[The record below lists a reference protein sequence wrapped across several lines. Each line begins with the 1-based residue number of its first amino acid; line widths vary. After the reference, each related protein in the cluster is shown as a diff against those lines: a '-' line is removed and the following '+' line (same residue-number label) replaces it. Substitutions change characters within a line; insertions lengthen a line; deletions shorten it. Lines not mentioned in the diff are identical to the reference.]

1 MKTSSGLSRI
11 NPFTYNLS
19 IAGFIIGVIALITL
33 FTVATKA
40 IDYTWR
46 WYKLPSYFYTNKSH
60 DVNAEIKGAVE
71 SITTKDKKIII
82 VVKGDNNSETYT
94 LPESGEKLV
103 SIGDIIYP
111 GDTLAQY
118 KKPQLGLLAQGVLI
132 TLEVSI
138 YSCLIGILIGLIGG
152 IARISKN
159 PALKWAAI
167 VYVELI
173 RGSPLLVQI
182 FIWYFVFSTIING
195 MLMNAGL
202 HEISALWYGV
212 AALSFFA
219 GAYVTEIVRS
229 GIESINIGQIEASR
243 SLGMTSAQCMYYI
256 VLPQA
261 IRRILPPL
269 AGQFITLIKDSSLL
283 GIISV
288 RELTKATREGITTS
302 LQPYEFFFFCA
313 ILYLVLTFP
322 LSMFVQYIERR
333 MKTP

>member
-11 NPFTYNLS
+11 NPLTYNLS
-19 IAGFIIGVIALITL
+19 MAGFIIGIIALISL
-33 FTVATKA
+33 FVLATNA

-46 WYKLPSYFYTNKSH
+46 WYKLPGYFYSNKSH
-60 DVNAEIKGAVE
+60 DVTAEIKGKVE
-71 SITTKDKKIII
+71 SITTKDKTILI
-82 VVKGDNNSETYT
+82 VVKGNSESEVYT
-94 LPESGEKLV
+94 LPESGGMLV
-103 SIGDIIYP
+103 SIGDNIYQ

-118 KKPQLGLLAQGVLI
+118 RKPQLGLLTQGILI

-138 YSCLIGILIGLIGG
+138 YSCIFGILIGLIGG
-152 IARISKN
+152 IARISTN

-167 VYVELI
+167 FYVELI

-182 FIWYFVFSTIING
+182 FIWYFVFATIING
-195 MLMNAGL
+195 MLMNAGF

-243 SLGMTSAQCMYYI
+243 SLGMTSAQCMYHI

-283 GIISV
+283 GIIAV

-302 LQPYEFFFFCA
+302 LQPYEFWFVCA
-313 ILYLVLTFP
+313 ILYLLLTFP

>member
-1 MKTSSGLSRI
+1 MKTSSGLSRV
-11 NPFTYNLS
+11 NPLTYNLS
-19 IAGFIIGVIALITL
+19 MAGFVIGVMAFIAL
-33 FTVATKA
+33 FVFATNA

-46 WYKLPSYFYTNKSH
+46 WYKLPSYFYTNKTH
-60 DVNAEIKGAVE
+60 EVKAEIKGKVE
-71 SITTKDKKIII
+71 SITTKDKKISII
-82 VVKGDNNSETYT
+82 VKGNSDSEVYILPEPGNMLVSKGDNVYS
-94 LPESGEKLV
+94 
-103 SIGDIIYP
+103 
-111 GDTLAQY
+111 GDTLAKF
-118 KKPQLGLLAQGVLI
+118 KKPQLGLLTQGILI

-138 YSCLIGILIGLIGG
+138 YSCIIGILIGLIGG
-152 IARISKN
+152 IARISNN

-167 VYVELI
+167 FYVELI
-173 RGSPLLVQI
+173 RGSPLLVQV
-182 FIWYFVFSTIING
+182 FIWYFVFSSIING
-195 MLMNAGL
+195 ILMNAGFP
-202 HEISALWYGV
+202 EISALWYGV

-243 SLGMTSAQCMYYI
+243 SLGMTSGQCMYHI

-288 RELTKATREGITTS
+288 RELFKATREGITTS
-302 LQPYEFFFFCA
+302 LQPFEFFFLCA